1 MIEIISI
8 HKLIISL
15 IIFGFVYILA
25 IFIIERGGNLLLN
38 HWTKRTYTREA
49 QIYECKSPSQYC
61 RSCKSENL
69 EIIEHLETYHVKCKK
84 CGHQDYFGK
93 DLIIS
98 FGAPLPKRIK
108 KLSFKEKYSY
118 LYKRND

>member
-1 MIEIISI
+1 MIEIISV
-8 HKLIISL
+8 HKLIISV
-15 IIFGFVYILA
+15 IIFIFVYTLV
-25 IFIIERGGNLLLN
+25 IFIVKRGGNLLLN
-38 HWTKRTYTREA
+38 YWAKRKYTKET
-49 QIYECKSPSQYC
+49 QIYECKSPGQYC
-61 RSCKSENL
+61 RNCKSENL

-84 CGHQDYFGK
+84 CGHQDCFGK

>member
-1 MIEIISI
+1 MIEIISV
-8 HKLIISL
+8 HKLIIFL
-15 IIFGFVYILA
+15 IIFIFVYTLV
-25 IFIIERGGNLLLN
+25 IFIIKYGSNLLLN
-38 HWTKRTYTREA
+38 YWAKRKYAKET
-49 QIYECKSPSQYC
+49 QIYECKSPGQYC

-84 CGHQDYFGK
+84 CGHQDCFGK
-93 DLIIS
+93 ELIML
-98 FGAPLPKRIK
+98 FEAPLPKRIK